1 MRLGRHNDRAA
12 PSTPLEWLWDGDRVR
27 VLVLG
32 GTGFIGRRIVERLHE
47 RGDDVLVV
55 HRGMHTPDPWVSV
68 NHLLTDRRNLR
79 DHTDSVREFDPTA
92 IVDSYALTGRDVEC
106 VLGVLPEVKSVVLS
120 SQDVYQAYAGIRSG
134 RCTSPVPLTEESQL
148 RTDRY
153 PYRGSGYEG
162 VPEDYEKLDVEQL
175 WLDRGAVVLRLPM
188 VYGPHDDQVREDAV
202 LRRIRAGRRQIPV
215 GVGNLLWS
223 RGHVDDIAT
232 GALAALDF
240 RDADGIVVN
249 LAERETVPIRTWY
262 EQIMAAAG
270 GDLELIQVPDD
281 AVPADLSR
289 SKAFAQHM
297 LVSVYLAEELLEW
310 NPGDAERRVAESVG
324 WHLEHP
330 PSSRWT
336 SEDNEADER
345 ALQSA

>member
-1 MRLGRHNDRAA
+1 MTCCA
-12 PSTPLEWLWDGDRVR
+12 PPLESVWDSDWVR

-47 RGDDVLVV
+47 RGDEVLVV

-68 NHLLTDRRNLR
+68 DHLLTNRRNLS
-79 DHTDSVREFDPTA
+79 DHKDAVREFDPTA
-92 IVDSYALTGRDVEC
+92 IVDSYALTGRDVEY
-106 VLGVLPEVKSVVLS
+106 VLGVLPEVPSVVLS

-153 PYRGSGYEG
+153 PYRGAGYEG

-175 WLDRGAVVLRLPM
+175 WLARGAVVLRLPM

-223 RGHVDDIAT
+223 RGYVDDIAT
-232 GALAALDF
+232 GVLAALDI
-240 RDADGIVVN
+240 RDADGMVVN
-249 LAERETVPIRTWY
+249 LGERETVPICTWY
-262 EQIMAAAG
+262 EQIVAAAG
-270 GDLELIQVPDD
+270 ADLELIQVPDD
-281 AVPADLSR
+281 IVPADLSR
-289 SKAFAQHM
+289 SRAFAQHM
-297 LVSVYLAEELLEW
+297 LLSVHRAEELLDVT
-310 NPGDAERRVAESVG
+310 PGDPKQRVVESVH

-330 PSSRWT
+330 SNSRWT
-336 SEDNEADER
+336 SEDNEADDH